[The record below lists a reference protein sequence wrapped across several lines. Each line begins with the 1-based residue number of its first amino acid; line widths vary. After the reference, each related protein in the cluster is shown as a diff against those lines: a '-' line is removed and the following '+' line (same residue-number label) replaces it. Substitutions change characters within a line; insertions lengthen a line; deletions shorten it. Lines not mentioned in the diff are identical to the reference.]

1 MLMTHSHR
9 YAKGFTLIELMISL
23 VLGLLISAAV
33 MQVYL
38 TNAKTSA
45 TQKSG
50 SELQDAS
57 LFGIQQLESHLR
69 LANLGNPVDEIT
81 NDTPKGGIVL
91 SLTNIGLPEE
101 NTVYAKFLT
110 HTAGDSDFTS
120 TSSIASVN
128 SDQLTIQYTNITG
141 NDLSDCESTDVH
153 NGETVIERYF
163 IRESL
168 PDNKNGLVLACDA
181 GRLNNSGVI
190 TSYAAS
196 DPKTFGNNGQEF
208 IMGIDQF
215 KVLLGT
221 QTHVAGS
228 AGVMRYLTSADYLN
242 DTTTPAPKPA
252 ITAVKIGLIVRGS
265 TPVVGSSTKKTF
277 SLLGQNHTLK
287 SGEPNQV
294 RTTYESTT
302 LLRNARVVNVNTAI
316 K

>member
-1 MLMTHSHR
+1 MTHSHR

-91 SLTNIGLPEE
+91 SLTNMGLPEE
-101 NTVYAKFLT
+101 NTEYPKFLT
-110 HTAGDSDFTS
+110 HTAGDSDFNS

-242 DTTTPAPKPA
+242 NTTTPAPKPA

-265 TPVVGSSTKKTF
+265 TPVVGSSTKTTF

-287 SGEPNQV
+287 SGEPKQV

>member
-1 MLMTHSHR
+1 MTHSHR

-81 NDTPKGGIVL
+81 NDTPRGGIVL
-91 SLTNIGLPEE
+91 SLTNMGLPEE
-101 NTVYAKFLT
+101 NTEYPKFLT
-110 HTAGDSDFTS
+110 HTAGDSGFTS

-190 TSYAAS
+190 TGYAAS

-242 DTTTPAPKPA
+242 NTTTPAPKPA

-265 TPVVGSSTKKTF
+265 TPVVGSSTKTTF

-287 SGEPNQV
+287 SGEPKQV

>member
-1 MLMTHSHR
+1 MTHSHR

-91 SLTNIGLPEE
+91 SLTNMGLPEE
-101 NTVYAKFLT
+101 NTEYPKFLT

-242 DTTTPAPKPA
+242 DTRTPAPKPA

-265 TPVVGSSTKKTF
+265 TPVVGSSTKTTF
-277 SLLGQNHTLK
+277 SLLGQDYTLK

>member
-1 MLMTHSHR
+1 MTHSHR

-91 SLTNIGLPEE
+91 SLTNMGLPEE
-101 NTVYAKFLT
+101 NTEYPKFLT

-221 QTHVAGS
+221 QTNAVGS

-242 DTTTPAPKPA
+242 NTTTPAPKPA

>member
-1 MLMTHSHR
+1 MTHSHR

-81 NDTPKGGIVL
+81 NDTPRGGIVL
-91 SLTNIGLPEE
+91 SLTNMGLPEE
-101 NTVYAKFLT
+101 NTEYPKFLT

-242 DTTTPAPKPA
+242 NTTTPAPKPA

-265 TPVVGSSTKKTF
+265 TPVVGSSTKTTF

>member
-1 MLMTHSHR
+1 MTHSHR

-81 NDTPKGGIVL
+81 NDTPRGGIVL
-91 SLTNIGLPEE
+91 SLTNMGLPEE
-101 NTVYAKFLT
+101 NTEYPKFLT
-110 HTAGDSDFTS
+110 HTAGDSDFNS

-242 DTTTPAPKPA
+242 NTTTPAPKPA

-265 TPVVGSSTKKTF
+265 TPVVGSSTKTTF

>member
-1 MLMTHSHR
+1 MTHSHR

-91 SLTNIGLPEE
+91 SLTNMGLPEE
-101 NTVYAKFLT
+101 NTEYPKFLT

-242 DTTTPAPKPA
+242 NTTTPAPKPA

-265 TPVVGSSTKKTF
+265 TPVVGSSTKRTF

>member
-1 MLMTHSHR
+1 MTHSHR

-91 SLTNIGLPEE
+91 SLTNMGLPKE
-101 NTVYAKFLT
+101 NTEYPKFLT
-110 HTAGDSDFTS
+110 HTAGDSDFNS

-221 QTHVAGS
+221 QTNAVGS

-242 DTTTPAPKPA
+242 NTTTPAPKPA

-265 TPVVGSSTKKTF
+265 TPVVGSSTKTTF

-287 SGEPNQV
+287 SGEPKQV

>member
-1 MLMTHSHR
+1 MTHSHR

-91 SLTNIGLPEE
+91 SLTNMGLPEE
-101 NTVYAKFLT
+101 NTEYPKFLT
-110 HTAGDSDFTS
+110 HTAGDSGFTS

-141 NDLSDCESTDVH
+141 EVLSDCESADVLI
-153 NGETVIERYF
+153 GDTVIERYF

-242 DTTTPAPKPA
+242 NTTTPAPKPA

-265 TPVVGSSTKKTF
+265 TPVVGSSTKTTF

>member
-1 MLMTHSHR
+1 MTHSHR

-81 NDTPKGGIVL
+81 NDTPRGGIVL
-91 SLTNIGLPEE
+91 SLTNMGLPEE
-101 NTVYAKFLT
+101 NTEYPKFLT
-110 HTAGDSDFTS
+110 HTAGDSGFTS

-141 NDLSDCESTDVH
+141 NDLSDCESADVVKD
-153 NGETVIERYF
+153 EIVIERYF
-163 IRESL
+163 LRSSTTSGQ
-168 PDNKNGLVLACDA
+168 GLVLACDA
-181 GRLNNSGVI
+181 GRISGGVI
-190 TSYAAS
+190 TNLSTNYQTGGS
-196 DPKTFGNNGQEF
+196 ELITGV
-208 IMGIDQF
+208 DQF

-242 DTTTPAPKPA
+242 NTTTPAPKPA

-265 TPVVGSSTKKTF
+265 TPVVGSSTKTTF

-287 SGEPNQV
+287 SGEPKQV

>member
-1 MLMTHSHR
+1 MTHSHR

-91 SLTNIGLPEE
+91 SLTNMGLPEE
-101 NTVYAKFLT
+101 NTEYPKFLT
-110 HTAGDSDFTS
+110 HTAGDSDFNS

-141 NDLSDCESTDVH
+141 NDLSDCESADVVKD
-153 NGETVIERYF
+153 EIVIERYF

-221 QTHVAGS
+221 QTNAVGS

-265 TPVVGSSTKKTF
+265 TPVVGSSTKTTF

-287 SGEPNQV
+287 SGEPKQV

>member
-1 MLMTHSHR
+1 MTHSHR

-91 SLTNIGLPEE
+91 SLTNMGLPEE
-101 NTVYAKFLT
+101 NTEYPKFLT
-110 HTAGDSDFTS
+110 HTAGDRDFTS

-190 TSYAAS
+190 TGYAAS

-221 QTHVAGS
+221 QTNAVGT

-265 TPVVGSSTKKTF
+265 TPVVGSSTKTTF

-287 SGEPNQV
+287 SGEPKQV

>member
-1 MLMTHSHR
+1 MTHSHR

-81 NDTPKGGIVL
+81 NDTPRGGIVL
-91 SLTNIGLPEE
+91 SLTNMGLPEE
-101 NTVYAKFLT
+101 NTEYPKFLT
-110 HTAGDSDFTS
+110 HTAGDSGFTS

-242 DTTTPAPKPA
+242 NTTTPAPKPA

>member
-1 MLMTHSHR
+1 MTHSHR

-81 NDTPKGGIVL
+81 NDTPRGGIVL
-91 SLTNIGLPEE
+91 SLTNMGLPEE
-101 NTVYAKFLT
+101 NTEYPKFLT
-110 HTAGDSDFTS
+110 HTAGDRDFTS

-190 TSYAAS
+190 TGYAAS

-221 QTHVAGS
+221 QTNAVGT

-242 DTTTPAPKPA
+242 NTATPAPKPA

>member
-1 MLMTHSHR
+1 MTHSHR

-81 NDTPKGGIVL
+81 NDTPRGGIVL
-91 SLTNIGLPEE
+91 SLTNMGLPEE
-101 NTVYAKFLT
+101 NTEYPKFLT
-110 HTAGDSDFTS
+110 HTAGDSDFNS

-141 NDLSDCESTDVH
+141 NDLSDCESADVL
-153 NGETVIERYF
+153 NGDTVIERYF

-242 DTTTPAPKPA
+242 NTTTPAPKPA

-265 TPVVGSSTKKTF
+265 TPVVGSSTKTTF

>member
-1 MLMTHSHR
+1 MTHSHR

-50 SELQDAS
+50 SELQEAS

-81 NDTPKGGIVL
+81 NDTPRGGIVL
-91 SLTNIGLPEE
+91 SLTNMGLPEE
-101 NTVYAKFLT
+101 NTEYPKFLT
-110 HTAGDSDFTS
+110 HTAGDSDFNS

-265 TPVVGSSTKKTF
+265 TPVVGSSTKTTF

-287 SGEPNQV
+287 SGEPKQV

>member
-1 MLMTHSHR
+1 MTHSHR

-91 SLTNIGLPEE
+91 SLTNMGLPEE
-101 NTVYAKFLT
+101 NTEYPKFLT
-110 HTAGDSDFTS
+110 HTAGDSGFTS

-242 DTTTPAPKPA
+242 NTTTPAPKPA

>member
-1 MLMTHSHR
+1 MTHSHR

-91 SLTNIGLPEE
+91 SLTNMGLPEE
-101 NTVYAKFLT
+101 NTEYPKFLT
-110 HTAGDSDFTS
+110 HTAGDSDFNS

-265 TPVVGSSTKKTF
+265 TPVVGSSTKTTF

-287 SGEPNQV
+287 SGEPKQV

>member
-1 MLMTHSHR
+1 MTHSHR

-91 SLTNIGLPEE
+91 SLTNMGLPEE
-101 NTVYAKFLT
+101 NTEYPKFLT

-242 DTTTPAPKPA
+242 NTTTPAPKPA

>member
-1 MLMTHSHR
+1 MTHSHR

-81 NDTPKGGIVL
+81 NDTPRGGIVL
-91 SLTNIGLPEE
+91 SLTNMGLPEE
-101 NTVYAKFLT
+101 NTEYPKFLT

-221 QTHVAGS
+221 QTNAVGT

-242 DTTTPAPKPA
+242 NTTTPAPKPA

-265 TPVVGSSTKKTF
+265 TPVVGSSTKTTF

-287 SGEPNQV
+287 SGEPKQV

>member
-1 MLMTHSHR
+1 MTHSHR

-91 SLTNIGLPEE
+91 SLTNMGLPEE
-101 NTVYAKFLT
+101 NTEYPKFLT
-110 HTAGDSDFTS
+110 HTAGDRDFNS

-265 TPVVGSSTKKTF
+265 TPVVGSSTKTTF

>member
-1 MLMTHSHR
+1 MTHSHR

-91 SLTNIGLPEE
+91 SLTNMGLPEE
-101 NTVYAKFLT
+101 NTEYPKFLT

-141 NDLSDCESTDVH
+141 NDLSDCESADVVKD
-153 NGETVIERYF
+153 EIVIERYF

-221 QTHVAGS
+221 QTNAVGS

-242 DTTTPAPKPA
+242 NTTTPAPKPA

-265 TPVVGSSTKKTF
+265 TPVVGSSTKTTF

-287 SGEPNQV
+287 SGEPKQV

>member
-1 MLMTHSHR
+1 MTHSHR

-81 NDTPKGGIVL
+81 NDTPRGGIVL
-91 SLTNIGLPEE
+91 SLTNMGLPEE
-101 NTVYAKFLT
+101 NTEYPKFLT
-110 HTAGDSDFTS
+110 HTAGDSDFNS

-141 NDLSDCESTDVH
+141 NDLSDYESADVL
-153 NGETVIERYF
+153 NGDTVIERYF

-242 DTTTPAPKPA
+242 NTTTPAPKPA

-265 TPVVGSSTKKTF
+265 TPVVGSSTKTTF

>member
-1 MLMTHSHR
+1 MTHSHR

-91 SLTNIGLPEE
+91 SLTNMGLPEE
-101 NTVYAKFLT
+101 NTEYPKFLT

-265 TPVVGSSTKKTF
+265 TPVVGSSTKTTF
-277 SLLGQNHTLK
+277 SLLGQDYTLK

>member
-1 MLMTHSHR
+1 MTHSHR

-91 SLTNIGLPEE
+91 SLTNMGLPEE
-101 NTVYAKFLT
+101 NTEYPKFLT
-110 HTAGDSDFTS
+110 HTAGDSGFTS

-242 DTTTPAPKPA
+242 NTTTPAPKPA

-265 TPVVGSSTKKTF
+265 TPVVGSSTKTTF

>member
-1 MLMTHSHR
+1 MTHSHR

-91 SLTNIGLPEE
+91 SLTNMGLPEE
-101 NTVYAKFLT
+101 NTEYPKFLT

-242 DTTTPAPKPA
+242 NTTTPAPKPA

-265 TPVVGSSTKKTF
+265 TPVVGSSTKTTF

>member
-1 MLMTHSHR
+1 MTHSHR

-81 NDTPKGGIVL
+81 NDTPRGGIVL
-91 SLTNIGLPEE
+91 SLTNMGLPEE
-101 NTVYAKFLT
+101 NTEYPKFLT

-242 DTTTPAPKPA
+242 NTTTPAPKPA

-265 TPVVGSSTKKTF
+265 TPVVGSSTKRTF

>member
-1 MLMTHSHR
+1 MTHSHR

-91 SLTNIGLPEE
+91 SLTNMGLPEE
-101 NTVYAKFLT
+101 NTEYPKFLT
-110 HTAGDSDFTS
+110 HTAGDSDFNS

-221 QTHVAGS
+221 QTNAVGT

-242 DTTTPAPKPA
+242 NTTTPAPKPA

-265 TPVVGSSTKKTF
+265 TPVVGSSTKTTF

-287 SGEPNQV
+287 SGEPKQV

>member
-1 MLMTHSHR
+1 MTHSHR

-91 SLTNIGLPEE
+91 SLTNMGLPEE
-101 NTVYAKFLT
+101 NTEYPKFLT
-110 HTAGDSDFTS
+110 HTAGDSDFNS

-242 DTTTPAPKPA
+242 NTTTPAPKPA

-265 TPVVGSSTKKTF
+265 TPVVGSSTKTTF

>member
-1 MLMTHSHR
+1 MTHSHR

-91 SLTNIGLPEE
+91 SLTNMGLPEE
-101 NTVYAKFLT
+101 NTEYPKFLT
-110 HTAGDSDFTS
+110 HTAGDSDFNS

-168 PDNKNGLVLACDA
+168 PNMVLACDA

-190 TSYAAS
+190 TGYAAS

-242 DTTTPAPKPA
+242 NTTTPAPKPA

>member
-1 MLMTHSHR
+1 MTHSHR

-91 SLTNIGLPEE
+91 SLTNMGLPEE
-101 NTVYAKFLT
+101 NTEYPKFLT

-120 TSSIASVN
+120 ASSIASVN

-242 DTTTPAPKPA
+242 NTTTPAPKPA

-265 TPVVGSSTKKTF
+265 TPVVGSSTKTTF

-287 SGEPNQV
+287 SGEPKQV

>member
-1 MLMTHSHR
+1 MTHSHR

-81 NDTPKGGIVL
+81 NDTPRGGIVL
-91 SLTNIGLPEE
+91 SLTNMGLPEE
-101 NTVYAKFLT
+101 NTEYPKFLT

-120 TSSIASVN
+120 ASSIASVN

-242 DTTTPAPKPA
+242 NTTTPAPKPA

-265 TPVVGSSTKKTF
+265 TPVVGSSTKTTF

>member
-1 MLMTHSHR
+1 MTHSHR

-69 LANLGNPVDEIT
+69 LANLGNPVNEIT
-81 NDTPKGGIVL
+81 NDTPRGGIVL
-91 SLTNIGLPEE
+91 SPVNIGLPKE

-110 HTAGDSDFTS
+110 HTAGDSGFTS

-128 SDQLTIQYTNITG
+128 GDQLTVQYTNITG
-141 NDLSDCESTDVH
+141 EVLSDCESADVLI
-153 NGETVIERYF
+153 GDTVIERYF
-163 IRESL
+163 IRKSQ
-168 PDNKNGLVLACDA
+168 PGNKNGLVLACDA
-181 GRLNNSGVI
+181 GRISGSVI
-190 TSYAAS
+190 TNLSTDYETGGS
-196 DPKTFGNNGQEF
+196 EL
-208 IMGIDQF
+208 IMGVDQF

-221 QTHVAGS
+221 QTNAVGA

-265 TPVVGSSTKKTF
+265 TPVVGSSTKTTF
-277 SLLGQNHTLK
+277 SLLGQDYTLK

>member
-1 MLMTHSHR
+1 MTHSHR

-91 SLTNIGLPEE
+91 SLTNMGLPEE
-101 NTVYAKFLT
+101 NTEYPKFLT
-110 HTAGDSDFTS
+110 HTAGDSNFNS

-242 DTTTPAPKPA
+242 NTTTPAPKPA

-265 TPVVGSSTKKTF
+265 TPVVGSSTKTTF

-287 SGEPNQV
+287 SGEPKQV

>member
-1 MLMTHSHR
+1 MTHSHR

-91 SLTNIGLPEE
+91 SLTNMGLPEE
-101 NTVYAKFLT
+101 NTEYPKFLT
-110 HTAGDSDFTS
+110 HTAGDSDFNS

-221 QTHVAGS
+221 QTNAVGS

-242 DTTTPAPKPA
+242 NTTTPAPKPA

>member
-1 MLMTHSHR
+1 MTHSHR

-91 SLTNIGLPEE
+91 SLTNMGLPEE
-101 NTVYAKFLT
+101 NTEYPKFLT
-110 HTAGDSDFTS
+110 HTAGDSDFNS

-221 QTHVAGS
+221 QTNAVGA

-242 DTTTPAPKPA
+242 NTTTPAPKPA

-265 TPVVGSSTKKTF
+265 TPVVGSSTKTTF